1 MAFLEYTNFKR
12 KDIVKYTNV
21 RKSEPQ
27 EQFFV
32 APTTKCKKK
41 YNKKLLF
48 PAKVIDDSKTAFLLV
63 RYFALLN
70 SQVTDV

>member
-1 MAFLEYTNFKR
+1 MLGKVNHKNNFLWLQLQN
-12 KDIVKYTNV
+12 
-21 RKSEPQ
+21 
-27 EQFFV
+27 
-32 APTTKCKKK
+32 AKKI
-41 YNKKLLF
+41 YNKKEKLLF